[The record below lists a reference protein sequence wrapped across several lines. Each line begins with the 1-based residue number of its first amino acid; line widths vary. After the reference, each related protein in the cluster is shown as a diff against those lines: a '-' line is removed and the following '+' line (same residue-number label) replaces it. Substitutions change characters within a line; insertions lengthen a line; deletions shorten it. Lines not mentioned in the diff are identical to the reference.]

1 MCASINWSK
10 SMAYEPNNPESMRTS
25 DPTAGLE
32 EKVLESTA
40 EAKAR
45 ASELGRRASQ
55 KAEQVR
61 NAAAGRLDS
70 AASAMHERAENLPGG
85 RRVAGA
91 AHGAADAL
99 HSSADYL
106 REHDM
111 GQMADDL
118 REVVRNHPGVA
129 LLGAAALGFLVG
141 RAMSRD

>member
-1 MCASINWSK
+1 
-10 SMAYEPNNPESMRTS
+10 MAYEPNNPESMRTS
-25 DPTAGLE
+25 DPTAGVE

-85 RRVAGA
+85 ARVAGA
-91 AHGAADAL
+91 AHGAANAL

-118 REVVRNHPGVA
+118 REVVRNNPGVA

>member
-10 SMAYEPNNPESMRTS
+10 SMAYEPHNPEATRAS
-25 DPTAGLE
+25 DPIAGAE
-32 EKVLESTA
+32 EKVK
-40 EAKAR
+40 AKAR
-45 ASELGRRASQ
+45 ASEPGRRASQ
-55 KAEQVR
+55 KAEHVR
-61 NAAAGRLDS
+61 SAAAGRLDS
-70 AASAMHERAENLPGG
+70 AASAMHERADNLPGG
-85 RRVAGA
+85 ARVAGA

-111 GQMADDL
+111 RQMADDL
-118 REVVRNHPGVA
+118 RDVVRNNPGVA